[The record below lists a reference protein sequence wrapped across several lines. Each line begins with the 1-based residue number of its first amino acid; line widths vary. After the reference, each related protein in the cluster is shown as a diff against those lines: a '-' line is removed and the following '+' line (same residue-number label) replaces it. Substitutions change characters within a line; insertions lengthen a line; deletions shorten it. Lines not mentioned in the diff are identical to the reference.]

1 MADDAQSSPF
11 IKHLASSDKRTRD
24 SALASLRAFLSSR
37 SEISELDLLKLWKG
51 LFYCLWMQD
60 KPAQQ
65 QALSR
70 SLASLPSSLKAPVVL
85 PFLRAFWA
93 TIAREWTNIEALR
106 LDKYLYLIRQYV
118 NASFRFLAANSWG
131 NEEGIKQHGEIMAE
145 FPLSAQDTKIPNGL
159 RFHVL
164 DVWVDELEKVEGE
177 WRVEKRGVLEQL
189 CAPVETLA
197 KEGRLKVV
205 RNAAKETLGDE
216 RLRAWRGLV
225 AEGGKED
232 ADMEDD
238 EEEEWGGIED

>member
-1 MADDAQSSPF
+1 
-11 IKHLASSDKRTRD
+11 
-24 SALASLRAFLSSR
+24 
-37 SEISELDLLKLWKG
+37 
-51 LFYCLWMQD
+51 MQD

-70 SLASLPSSLKAPVVL
+70 SLASLPSSLKTPVVL
-85 PFLRAFWA
+85 PFLRGFWA

-118 NASFRFLAANSWG
+118 NASFRYLSQNNWG
-131 NEEGIKQHGEIMAE
+131 NTEEIKTHGEIMAE
-145 FPLSAQDTKIPNGL
+145 FPLNAQDTKIPNGL

-164 DVWVDELEKVEGE
+164 DVWVDELEKVDGE
-177 WRVEKRGVLEQL
+177 WGVEKREVLEAL
-189 CAPVETLA
+189 CAPVEALA

-216 RLRAWRGLV
+216 RLRAWRGLE
-225 AEGGKED
+225 AEGEKED
-232 ADMEDD
+232 ADMED

>member
-1 MADDAQSSPF
+1 MAEDAQSSPF
-11 IKHLASSDKRTRD
+11 MKHLASSDKDTRD

-70 SLASLPSSLKAPVVL
+70 SLASLPSSLKPPVVL

-118 NASFRFLAANSWG
+118 NASFRYLSQNGWG
-131 NEEGIKQHGEIMAE
+131 NAEGLQRHGEIMAE
-145 FPLSAQDTKIPNGL
+145 FPLNAQDTKIPNGL

-164 DVWVDELEKVEGE
+164 DVWVDELEKVDGE
-177 WRVEKRGVLEQL
+177 WGVEKREVLEAL
-189 CAPVETLA
+189 CGPVEALA

-205 RNAAKETLGDE
+205 RNAAKETLGDG
-216 RLRAWRGLV
+216 RLRVWRGQEEEGEKGD
-225 AEGGKED
+225 AE
-232 ADMEDD
+232 MEDD
-238 EEEEWGGIED
+238 DEEWGGIED